1 MANVL
6 LFRSVQFILVEFS
19 LSVLVQR
26 CVWVTWMPWLPQ
38 TSPPPFSKFPPQVS
52 RGHKTFKIFTLRWLI
67 RWVVSP
73 ASSSPALPLPLGSPP
88 KSLKSKKIQKKRKQ
102 KPKNKKFS
110 PLASRFNFSL
120 TKWMNDLKLEFRS
133 QLFYFISI
141 LGRKSGPGCKTRTEC
156 GILSNGGYE
165 RVQLITSPQQTTAN

>member
-73 ASSSPALPLPLGSPP
+73 ASSSPALPCPSAHLLKASKAKKYKKKKENKNQKTKSFRRSLPVLISVWQSEWMTWSSSFAHSSFILFLFWVEKAVPVAKLGLSVVFC
-88 KSLKSKKIQKKRKQ
+88 QTAVM
-102 KPKNKKFS
+102 N
-110 PLASRFNFSL
+110 ASS
-120 TKWMNDLKLEFRS
+120 
-133 QLFYFISI
+133 
-141 LGRKSGPGCKTRTEC
+141 
-156 GILSNGGYE
+156 
-165 RVQLITSPQQTTAN
+165 